1 MIDQA
6 LSFRSEG
13 KLEESNKILFELIQ
27 MDDNNGY
34 LYYLYATNCDSLGK
48 EKEAFPYYE
57 KAIYLGLNQTDL
69 QAAYLGLGS
78 TYRTL
83 GMYDDSKQI
92 LSEGMKQFPNNNAL
106 KIFYAMTLY
115 NLNCFDESM
124 ELLLNCIVETSSD
137 PDIEGYKKAIEFYAP
152 RLEETW

>member
-34 LYYLYATNCDSLGK
+34 LYYLYASNCDSLGK
-48 EKEAFPYYE
+48 EREAFPYYE
-57 KAIYLGLNQTDL
+57 KAIHFGLNQTDL

-83 GMYDDSKQI
+83 GMYDDSKEI
-92 LSEGMKQFPNNNAL
+92 LSKGMKQFPNNNVL
-106 KIFYAMTLY
+106 KVFYAMTLY

-124 ELLLNCIVETSSD
+124 KLLLNLIVETSTD
-137 PDIEGYKKAIEFYAP
+137 LDIDNYKKAIEFYAP